1 MISLRLAV
9 PAVFVAAI
17 LAGCFAYFVPP
28 PPLPR
33 IEVDQRLPPAAPD
46 LRGPDPAGPTN
57 IDRGP
62 SAEEPAA
69 AAFEQAAKGI
79 LKRTPNAHAS
89 AGTDKPPITGH
100 IPLPKRRP
108 IPRP

>member
-17 LAGCFAYFVPP
+17 LAGCFAYFVIP

-46 LRGPDPAGPTN
+46 LKGPDPGGPIN
-57 IDRGP
+57 IVRGP

-69 AAFEQAAKGI
+69 AFLQAAQAI
-79 LKRTPNAHAS
+79 LKQAPDAQAS
-89 AGTDKPPITGH
+89 ADEPPITGH
-100 IPLPKRRP
+100 IPLPKKRP